1 MSLSTD
7 APPTTR
13 PDTSDPDR
21 DGTTHPVRRMLWHL
35 TPAAPQ
41 PAARPLAGRR
51 VAVIGGT
58 AGDAE
63 RVRAAL
69 RGHGADVEDGTRTP
83 PHPDLVPDTIVDL
96 TLAEPYAPGT
106 PGQWHRALLRT
117 FALLR
122 RCHRRWSEEETA
134 GRLCYL
140 AVTYLG
146 GGMGHHPDDDLAQPL
161 GGLWA
166 GLAKT
171 LHREFPACAARVL
184 DIGLDDTGRLPDL
197 VAAELATSGLIEIGH
212 RDGRRWTLTPYAAE
226 PGPPDVRW
234 SSGDTVLISG
244 GGRGIGMAL
253 ARRIARESGARVV
266 VTGRAALPPEET
278 WPELTPEA
286 LDARRTALWAR
297 RGDGTAVAEI
307 RAGIARAEQTWD
319 VVANL
324 GDARAQGLRVEY
336 RRCDFTDPDQV
347 RRLVAGLPG
356 LTGVVHNAGVDR
368 PTRLPGKSD
377 ADIAAVV
384 ATKVDAFGHL
394 FEAVRD
400 RDLKVF
406 CTVGSLTGRL
416 GGMVGQFDYAA
427 ANECLARLGRWAQ
440 RQARFPVMTLA
451 WPTWARLGLIANFRA
466 SLRYMAAMDVT
477 EGLGHWRAEL
487 LAGTSGEVSFVGPVG
502 PSLGL
507 TQAVGHPLTPAL
519 PGFTATWPK
528 IFHLG
533 TPERYRPHRRLV
545 SRLEFDPATTCA
557 LGDFTVDGDPALPV
571 GLLLESAVRGA
582 EWVAPEQ
589 PGPRRLAA
597 IEDVSVPWSLL
608 VRGADGTVRLRRD
621 VRGREHEGRW
631 TVDVTFRAV
640 TAPVDGPMDE
650 AVDGPLD
657 GPVARMRLVYAE
669 GDAAP
674 ADPARPAAAPPG
686 REGTL
691 FTSDPV
697 LNWRGLAIPVATW
710 HAREPGRLV
719 ADVPGCHPADLWAVP
734 RPPACA
740 VPVAEIE
747 NVVRAVSTRLRGLA
761 TTPDPLTLTRVV
773 LHGRPPERT
782 RVSADTALGVWRI
795 TDARTGAP
803 VAVIHRPAHP
813 TGHSPDRGEPS

>member
-1 MSLSTD
+1 MSLLTD
-7 APPTTR
+7 VPPPTR
-13 PDTSDPDR
+13 PDTPDAAG
-21 DGTTHPVRRMLWHL
+21 DSTTRPVRRVLWHL
-35 TPAAPQ
+35 TSAAQQ

-51 VAVIGGT
+51 IAVIGGT
-58 AGDAE
+58 AQDAE
-63 RVRAAL
+63 RVRAGL
-69 RGHGADVEDGTRTP
+69 RRLGADVEDGHRTP
-83 PHPDLVPDTIVDL
+83 PHPDQVPDTIVDL
-96 TLAEPYAPGT
+96 TLAEPYAPDT
-106 PGQWHRALLRT
+106 AGQWRHALLRT

-122 RCHRRWSEEETA
+122 RCYRQWSEEETA

-146 GGMGHHPDDDLAQPL
+146 GGMGRHPDDDLAQPL

-171 LHREFPACAARVL
+171 LHREFPACAARVV
-184 DIGLDDTGRLPDL
+184 DIALGDRGRLPDL

-212 RDGRRWTLTPYAAE
+212 RDGRRWTLTPYATE
-226 PGPPDVRW
+226 PGTPGLHWGPT
-234 SSGDTVLISG
+234 DTVLISG

-253 ARRIARESGARVV
+253 ARQIARESGARVV

-286 LDARRTALWAR
+286 LDAHRTALWAR
-297 RGDGTAVAEI
+297 RGDGRTVTAI
-307 RAGIARAEQTWD
+307 RADIARAEQTWD

-324 GDARAQGLRVEY
+324 RDARAHGLRVEY
-336 RRCDFTDPDQV
+336 RRCDFTDPEQV
-347 RRLVAGLPG
+347 RELVAGLPQ

-377 ADIAAVV
+377 TDIADVV

-394 FEAVRD
+394 FQAVRD

-427 ANECLARLGRWAQ
+427 ANECLARLGYWAQ
-440 RQARFPVMTLA
+440 RQVRFPVMTLA

-466 SLRYMAAMDVT
+466 SLRYMAAMDVA

-487 LAGTSGEVSFVGPVG
+487 LAGTSGEVSFVGPLG
-502 PSLGL
+502 PALGL

-519 PGFTATWPK
+519 PGFAATWPK
-528 IFHLG
+528 AFHLG

-557 LGDFTVDGDPALPV
+557 VGDFTVHGDPALPV

-582 EWVAPEQ
+582 EWVVPEQ

-597 IEDVSVPWSLL
+597 VEDVSVPWNLL
-608 VRGADGTVRLRRD
+608 RRGADGTVRLRRD
-621 VRGREHEGRW
+621 VRGTEREGRW

-640 TAPVDGPMDE
+640 TAPT
-650 AVDGPLD
+650 D
-657 GPVARMRLVYAE
+657 GPVARMRLVYTDGDTALAE
-669 GDAAP
+669 
-674 ADPARPAAAPPG
+674 PARPAAARPV

-697 LNWRGLAIPVATW
+697 LNWRGLAVPMATW
-710 HAREPGRLV
+710 RAESPGRLV
-719 ADVPGCHPADLWAVP
+719 ADVPRCRPADLWAVP
-734 RPPACA
+734 RPPTCA

-747 NVVRAVSTRLRGLA
+747 NVVRAVSTRLPGLPS
-761 TTPDPLTLTRVV
+761 TPDPLTLSRVV
-773 LHGRPPERT
+773 LHGPAPERT
-782 RVSADTALGVWRI
+782 RVIADTALGVWRI

-803 VAVIHRPAHP
+803 VAVVHRPAHP
-813 TGHSPDRGEPS
+813 TGR